1 MENAPAPAWPNV
13 DATRDGSYHPRGR
26 SPAPGQKNNE
36 VLAKPSKLVP
46 KDSFR
51 IAIQA
56 RDGYDD
62 PTRNLQFPGARAIES
77 ASSSSES
84 LHRSTPP
91 TAQDD
96 FDIQQPI
103 PDPKPVNDLQSPNSP
118 TFVTPTFDAEALL
131 RSLSPT
137 PGSRQSP
144 LPRVNSQEPLS
155 PDIIPPNPRSPS
167 PLPPLPPL
175 DAVDEETSSPD
186 SADGQADSPSR
197 PQRIVRFKSR
207 VRISSGRAHHHYPND
222 YANPTLSRSSSVSD
236 SSSISA
242 PLRSAPES
250 LLVFPTHTNSLDQTF
265 SAEDFNAWLNENGGM
280 GGKKAWHLGADGD
293 DGASSDAD
301 DPDERSALLAHRRR
315 RGPPPQQQYMAPH
328 YGVPPMNRY
337 HGPPNLGV
345 KTNMGPPR
353 GLRTPPTGSPLSPPR
368 RRRGGYGSL
377 TASPAS
383 ETRRMLR
390 SPGGNRRRRRGELA
404 QETSGSWGWLSPMQW
419 WAGLK
424 FILCCGA
431 ATQEDPTDQQSASA

>member
-1 MENAPAPAWPNV
+1 MESAAAPAWPDIN
-13 DATRDGSYHPRGR
+13 ATKDGSYHPRGR
-26 SPAPGQKNNE
+26 TPTPGQKYNE
-36 VLAKPSKLVP
+36 ALAKPSKLVP

-62 PTRNLQFPGARAIES
+62 PTRNLQFPGTRATES
-77 ASSSSES
+77 ASSSSDS

-91 TAQDD
+91 TVQDE

-118 TFVTPTFDAEALL
+118 TFVTPSLDAEALL

-186 SADGQADSPSR
+186 SADGQAISPSR

-207 VRISSGRAHHHYPND
+207 VRISSGRSHHHYD
-222 YANPTLSRSSSVSD
+222 YANPSLSRSSSVSD

-250 LLVFPTHTNSLDQTF
+250 LLVFPTHTTSLDQTF
-265 SAEDFNAWLNENGGM
+265 SAEDFSAWLNENGAM
-280 GGKKAWHLGADGD
+280 GGKKAWHIGGDGD

-315 RGPPPQQQYMAPH
+315 RGQQPPYMTPPSYGAPPIH
-328 YGVPPMNRY
+328 PYR
-337 HGPPNLGV
+337 GPPNLGV
-345 KTNMGPPR
+345 KPYIPPR
-353 GLRTPPTGSPLSPPR
+353 NLRTPPTGSPLSPPR
-368 RRRGGYGSL
+368 RRRGSYGSL

-383 ETRRMLR
+383 ENRRLTR
-390 SPGGNRRRRRGELA
+390 SPGNRRRRRGELA
-404 QETSGSWGWLSPMQW
+404 KEASDWGCLNPMQW

-424 FILCCGA
+424 SILCCSA
-431 ATQEDPTDQQSASA
+431 ATPEDPAAADQQSEGA